1 MRLLFQEKRPHGGGV
16 GGETEESA
24 EVSAVHSG
32 GTSSVE
38 AKL

>member
-1 MRLLFQEKRPHGGGV
+1 MRMLFQEKRPRGGV

-24 EVSAVHSG
+24 EVSAVRSG

-38 AKL
+38 AEL